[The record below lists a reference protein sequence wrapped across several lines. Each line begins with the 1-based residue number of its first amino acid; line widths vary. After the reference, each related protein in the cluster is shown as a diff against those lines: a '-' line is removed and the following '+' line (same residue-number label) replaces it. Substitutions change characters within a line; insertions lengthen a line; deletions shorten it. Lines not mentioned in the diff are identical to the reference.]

1 MDDRLEGFLM
11 SEWGEERPL
20 HSKRHFSFDDV
31 ILDEQIAHGGSRSIF
46 ARRMLTGADLG
57 ANHVDLVIVP
67 PGADIGVH
75 THALSNQE
83 LYIVVSGEGIM
94 TVDGKE
100 ARVGPGH
107 VVVNRPG
114 GTHALRNPGSEEI
127 RIVVVELPEP
137 GSPPSMEPS

>member
-1 MDDRLEGFLM
+1 MPERGD
-11 SEWGEERPL
+11 ERPL

-31 ILDEQIAHGGSRSIF
+31 LLNEQIAHGGSRPIF

-75 THALSNQE
+75 THAVSNQE
-83 LYIVVSGEGIM
+83 IYIVVSGDGVM
-94 TVDGKE
+94 VVDGKE
-100 ARVGPGH
+100 ARVGRGH

-114 GTHALRNPGSEEI
+114 GTHSLRNTGPEEMK
-127 RIVVVELPEP
+127 IVVVEVPEP
-137 GSPPSMEPS
+137 GYMPSTEPS